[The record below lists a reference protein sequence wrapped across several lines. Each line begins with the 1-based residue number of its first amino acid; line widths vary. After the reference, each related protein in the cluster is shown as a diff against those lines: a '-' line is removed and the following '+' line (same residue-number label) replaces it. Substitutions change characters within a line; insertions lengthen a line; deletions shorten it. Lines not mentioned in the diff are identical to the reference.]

1 MIKIAAS
8 ARFSFT
14 FPADRVTTY
23 EFYSDITRLVKYLQH
38 IELESAGPDYQYR
51 LYYNTVELGTYHIH
65 VYCDVRLDLVP
76 GHHTMRMV
84 SIENLPPIETEVT
97 INATKTRGYYSSEA
111 FFHDEGDQ
119 TRVEYT
125 LKMLAKPPRPKGMRF
140 MPSKMVDKIA
150 NNITNNRMREIAEYF
165 IESSIADFS
174 TWQAERE
181 QQQNA
186 DG

>member
-8 ARFSFT
+8 ARFSFL

-23 EFYSDITRLVKYLQH
+23 EFYSDIHRLVSYLQH
-38 IELESAGPDYQYR
+38 IELENASPDHNYR

-65 VYCDVRLDLVP
+65 VYADVRLDIVP
-76 GHHTMRMV
+76 GYHTMRMV
-84 SIENLPPIETEVT
+84 SVENLPPIETEVT
-97 INATKTRGYYSSEA
+97 INSTQTRGYYSSEA
-111 FFHDEGDQ
+111 FFQDEGDQ

-125 LKMLAKPPRPKGMRF
+125 LKMLATPPRPKGMRF

-165 IESSIADFS
+165 IESSIADFPR
-174 TWQAERE
+174 WKMEKEAEK
-181 QQQNA
+181 
-186 DG
+186 